1 MVFSTFITTFVIKLK
16 LLKQKEIYSAN
27 CSLKLKTIKT
37 ISFLNFAF
45 FTRFFPK
52 IERLIFTFHCSD
64 WEVLNYGPQTMLAN
78 LFQLSDSTIT
88 KLCKII
94 FSNFISLEKCLHQ
107 KGLLLP
113 PRRGPWWLILVLV
126 FGKRAMKARHSCN
139 QNEGPCLMDHQ
150 LVDGGSPYTQRKLI
164 LLCKCK

>member
-1 MVFSTFITTFVIKLK
+1 LLLEIENNQNHFIF
-16 LLKQKEIYSAN
+16 EFH
-27 CSLKLKTIKT
+27 
-37 ISFLNFAF
+37 FL
-45 FTRFFPK
+45 TRFFPK
-52 IERLIFTFHCSD
+52 IKRLIFTFHCLD

-78 LFQLSDSTIT
+78 LFQLSDPTIT

-94 FSNFISLEKCLHQ
+94 FSNFINLEKCLHQ

-139 QNEGPCLMDHQ
+139 
-150 LVDGGSPYTQRKLI
+150 
-164 LLCKCK
+164 